1 MTVGSRSLNYS
12 DCNRVGGRGRRHQ
25 GRLDMAIEE
34 GIRICAE
41 REREMYEVVPVKGL
55 GSEGR
60 ECARSSARGSLCAGD
75 VRRND
80 KRKR

>member
-41 REREMYEVVPVKGL
+41 REREKCTRSFQSKVLEARGVSALEVALVGV
-55 GSEGR
+55 
-60 ECARSSARGSLCAGD
+60 CAR
-75 VRRND
+75 VM
-80 KRKR
+80 